1 MNGKKMINF
10 TWTETKASEFKR
22 YCRENS
28 LTQSEAIRRA
38 LDLLMEGR
46 TF

>member
-1 MNGKKMINF
+1 MINF
-10 TWTETKASEFKR
+10 TWTETKASEFKK
-22 YCRENS
+22 YCEKNG
-28 LTQSEAIRRA
+28 LTQAETIRRA